1 MDLNFTLFFLL
12 LAAVAGFIAK
22 RLIGRSDEEPSIEE
36 ILSEILPFLNDPA
49 ALHRKVA
56 RDLRQRRI
64 RGGGTII
71 DITPTQKTEIVR
83 IRDRVAVKA
92 DGAAVERDVIYELA
106 FMRPDTLDD
115 AGVGQYVEFT
125 GILIDIMGGTGTPV
139 ITADPGEILYIGAGP
154 PDAEGPEDEDLPDTD
169 DEFR

>member
-1 MDLNFTLFFLL
+1 VDLNFTLFFLL

-22 RLIGRSDEEPSIEE
+22 RLIGRSDDEPAIEE
-36 ILSEILPFLNDPA
+36 IISEIVPFLNDPA

-71 DITPTQKTEIVR
+71 DITPTRRTEIVR
-83 IRDRVAVKA
+83 IRDRVAVET
-92 DGAAVERDVIYELA
+92 DGAAVERDVVYELA
-106 FMRPDTLDD
+106 FMRPDTLDE

-125 GILIDIMGGTGTPV
+125 GILIDITGGTGTPV

-154 PDAEGPEDEDLPDTD
+154 PDGADADEEPPDTG